1 MAGAG
6 SSGSFR
12 ISPVDQFGRKIDPL
26 VLAAAEEL
34 FPRALEHGVK
44 VLGDPAI
51 VTNELEEVAATVSR
65 VLRTK
70 STPGDPE
77 QIRNLAGYVFR
88 AFVRRV
94 NRLRRRQPVMVSL
107 AEAAQVPEW
116 ADPSRQLETK
126 MLLDECLAQCD
137 FVAQDMAW
145 RRMQGFS
152 WEDVGKIHGLSAH
165 AAEARFSQALQRAR
179 ARLKI

>member
-6 SSGSFR
+6 SIGSFR

-26 VLAAAEEL
+26 VLAAAQEL

-44 VLGDPAI
+44 LLGDPAV

-70 STPGDPE
+70 RSTGNPE

-145 RRMQGFS
+145 RRIQGFS
-152 WEDVGKIHGLSAH
+152 WEDVGKIHDLSAH